1 MIRGK
6 VSLIVDEEAVI
17 QSALQ
22 TPKAPSIVVDTQA
35 YDEKEKQLQVLD
47 QEKPVEKPKQ
57 ISKTLE
63 LIKKITTQPRED
75 DEEMKLKR
83 KQEQEE
89 RLKSIKEM
97 IDKEK

>member
-1 MIRGK
+1 M
-6 VSLIVDEEAVI
+6 
-17 QSALQ
+17 
-22 TPKAPSIVVDTQA
+22 
-35 YDEKEKQLQVLD
+35 LD